1 MALAAEFNNLV
12 DDAEFRSATRR
23 TLHLRV
29 AAKSGSNL
37 PSVVIH
43 NLSMTGLQI
52 ETSEKLKIGEKFDII
67 LPECGATEVGV
78 VWATESF
85 YGCEFVTPISPG
97 AVSAALLSAPPRSS
111 AVAEESQDNVY
122 EFALED
128 IVHDK
133 LPLRTRLLIIGG
145 SAVTLWGVIG
155 LGVWGLIR

>member
-12 DDAEFRSATRR
+12 DDAEFRSAARR

-78 VWATESF
+78 VWA
-85 YGCEFVTPISPG
+85 
-97 AVSAALLSAPPRSS
+97 ALLSAPPRSS
-111 AVAEESQDNVY
+111 GTAEESQDNVY